1 MEKQIFGATDGIRAK
16 VGEAPLR
23 PNMVRHLG
31 EAIAKHFA
39 GGKILIGRDTRASG
53 SWMRAEVVEGIHAAH
68 GDVEEADILPTPALQ
83 VLTDVREDVKAGIM
97 LTASHNPATD
107 NGLKVFNANG
117 EKLSDEEE
125 LEIEKIYFEDGPG
138 EDKGMLDSPLRY
150 VTNSVAVEQY
160 AEFAERALGI
170 NYDLDG
176 AHLVL
181 DAACGAG
188 HDFSRKVFDKFRI
201 EVEQIDPEPDGHNIN
216 DGYGA
221 LYPEKM
227 AEKVKELG
235 YIGVAFDG
243 DADRIILA
251 DETGRIWDGDRIVI
265 LIAEYLQ
272 EKNMLPNNR
281 VVLTE
286 YSNLATLQYLTYAG
300 IAVDK
305 VVNGDRFVTQKC
317 LELGAGLGGEL
328 SGHIILLPWLNSSDA
343 TFITLLVQKIV
354 REKGCRLADLWAKYD
369 NLPSRQWGINVVEKK
384 QTGEIPGF
392 DAAVKAAEERFG
404 GDGRVFCRY
413 SGTENKL
420 RILVE
425 GKDAILVDEIGEE
438 LAGIVRKE
446 IGA

>member
-138 EDKGMLDSPLRY
+138 EDKGMLDCDMLK
-150 VTNSVAVEQY
+150 
-160 AEFAERALGI
+160 
-170 NYDLDG
+170 YDLE
-176 AHLVL
+176 V
-181 DAACGAG
+181 
-188 HDFSRKVFDKFRI
+188 RKVFDKFRI

>member
-160 AEFAERALGI
+160 AEFAERA
-170 NYDLDG
+170 
-176 AHLVL
+176 
-181 DAACGAG
+181 
-188 HDFSRKVFDKFRI
+188 DFSRKVFDKFRI

-227 AEKVKELG
+227 AEKAKELG

>member
-125 LEIEKIYFEDGPG
+125 LEIEKIYFEDGPD

-227 AEKVKELG
+227 AEKAKELG

-317 LELGAGLGGEL
+317 LELGAGL
-328 SGHIILLPWLNSSDA
+328 
-343 TFITLLVQKIV
+343 ITLLVQKIV